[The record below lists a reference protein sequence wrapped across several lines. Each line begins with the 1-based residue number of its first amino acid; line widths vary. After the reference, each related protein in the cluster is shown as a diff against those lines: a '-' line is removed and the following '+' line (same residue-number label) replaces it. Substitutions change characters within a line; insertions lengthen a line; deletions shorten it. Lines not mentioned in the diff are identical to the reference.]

1 MTIFLSSTAIGY
13 DRNVIVDDDSV
24 TFTQATLEGPAWHL
38 DAHAF
43 QSLHRVAAASGQ
55 RIRCKPDDNRV
66 SWWENFNTTV
76 RYDHVLGRTAYL
88 RYVKDLIADCKAL
101 SECDNYYTTQY
112 QVQNKLL
119 DCLAPVFIDKTAA
132 DKIENRDSL
141 SLVAD
146 DTGMCEVAAYDNFG
160 SSTGRMSVKAGPK
173 ILTMSKETRHVFKSR
188 WGKEGV
194 LLSVDFNA
202 LEPRVIMTLMGK
214 TDLPADIYQVL
225 GDEAGASH
233 IDRPTLKLMVLA
245 ILYGMSR
252 RNFIVKFVDV
262 PDVDVTYDRLLAVL
276 GVKKILGKIKD
287 QMQDG
292 AFTNYY
298 GRHLKCDNESLMVN
312 HYTQSTAVD
321 VACDG
326 FLRFVQDC
334 EDFVTPVFLLH
345 DEIIIDVKKDDVN
358 KVKEYTTQGL
368 YIPSL
373 DTRFHTTT
381 KVFNARKDH

>member
-1 MTIFLSSTAIGY
+1 MTIFLSSKSIGY
-13 DRNVIVDDDSV
+13 DRNVIVDDDNI
-24 TFTQATLEGPAWHL
+24 TFTQSLPDASAWHL
-38 DAHAF
+38 DSDAYL
-43 QSLHRVAAASGQ
+43 SLSRIAAATDQ
-55 RIRCKPDDNRV
+55 KIRSRPDDSRL
-66 SWWENFNTTV
+66 SWWENFNIPV

-88 RYVKDLIADCKAL
+88 RYVKDLIADCKTL
-101 SECDNYYTTQY
+101 IERDNYYTTQY

-188 WGKEGV
+188 WGSEGV

-214 TDLPADIYQVL
+214 ADLPADIYQVL
-225 GDEAGASH
+225 GDEVGASH
-233 IDRPTLKLMVLA
+233 IDRSTLKLMVLA

-262 PDVDVTYDRLLAVL
+262 PEVDVTYDRLLAAL
-276 GVKKILGKIKD
+276 GVKKILAKIKD

-292 AFTNYY
+292 VFTNYY
-298 GRHLKCDNESLMVN
+298 GRILKCENESLMVN

-345 DEIIIDVKKDDVN
+345 DELIIDVKKDDMN

-373 DTRFHTTT
+373 DARFHTTT

>member
-1 MTIFLSSTAIGY
+1 MTIFLSSKSIGY
-13 DRNVIVDDDSV
+13 DRNVIVDDDNI
-24 TFTQATLEGPAWHL
+24 TFTQSLPDASAWHL
-38 DAHAF
+38 DSDAYL
-43 QSLHRVAAASGQ
+43 SLSRIAAATDQ
-55 RIRCKPDDNRV
+55 KIRSRPDDSRL
-66 SWWENFNTTV
+66 SWWENFNIPV

-88 RYVKDLIADCKAL
+88 RYVKDLIADCKTL
-101 SECDNYYTTQY
+101 IERDNYYTTQY

-119 DCLAPVFIDKTAA
+119 DCLAPAFIDKTAA

-188 WGKEGV
+188 WGSEGV

-214 TDLPADIYQVL
+214 ADLPADIYQVL
-225 GDEAGASH
+225 GDEVGASH
-233 IDRPTLKLMVLA
+233 IDRSTLKLMVLA

-262 PDVDVTYDRLLAVL
+262 PEVDVTYDRLLAAL
-276 GVKKILGKIKD
+276 GVKKILAKIKD

-292 AFTNYY
+292 VFTNYY
-298 GRHLKCDNESLMVN
+298 GRILKCENESLMVN

-345 DEIIIDVKKDDVN
+345 DELIIDVKKDDMN

>member
-1 MTIFLSSTAIGY
+1 MTIFLSSKAIGY

-88 RYVKDLIADCKAL
+88 RYVKDLIADCKTL
-101 SECDNYYTTQY
+101 TECDNYYTTQY

-262 PDVDVTYDRLLAVL
+262 PDVDVTYDRLLAAL